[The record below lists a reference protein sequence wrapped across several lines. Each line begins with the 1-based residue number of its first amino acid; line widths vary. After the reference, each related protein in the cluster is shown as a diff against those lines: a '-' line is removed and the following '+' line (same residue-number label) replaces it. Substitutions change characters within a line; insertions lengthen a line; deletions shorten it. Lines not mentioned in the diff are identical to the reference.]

1 MPRLILPALLVIVLS
16 SPTFSQTH
24 PATQSLRKSPAGWFS
39 TNPSSPVATGATLRK
54 LADGFA
60 FTEGPT
66 SDEKGNIFFI
76 DQPNDRIMEW
86 SAAGELSTWMQP
98 SGHANGMSFDS
109 QGNLIACAD
118 ELSQLWSIASDK
130 KVTVLVGS
138 YHHKFL
144 NGPNDVW
151 IRPDGGMYLTDPFY
165 RRDWWKQRGF
175 DMQQDV
181 QGVYYLGPDHKSM
194 VRVIDD
200 FKKPNGIIGT
210 PDGKTVYVSDIQA
223 GKTYSYSVAADGGLK
238 DKKLFCN
245 IGSDGMTIDSDGN
258 IYTSSKGALQI
269 SDRSGHLIETIPV
282 NAANCC
288 FGGTG
293 GRMLFITARNEIYG
307 LEMRTHRVGPQ

>member
-1 MPRLILPALLVIVLS
+1 MRHLILAVCCSAMSVS
-16 SPTFSQTH
+16 VAFSQAP
-24 PATQSLRKSPAGWFS
+24 PATRPVKRSPVGWFS
-39 TNPSSPVATGATLRK
+39 TNPASPVATGATLQK

-66 SDEKGNIFFI
+66 SDDKGNIFFI

-86 SAAGELSTWMQP
+86 SASSVLSTWMQP
-98 SGHANGMSFDS
+98 CGHANGMCFDS
-109 QGNLIACAD
+109 AGNLIACAD
-118 ELSQLWSIASDK
+118 EMSQLWSIAPDK
-130 KVTVLVGS
+130 KVTVLVRSFHG
-138 YHHKFL
+138 KFL

-165 RRDWWKQRGF
+165 RRDWWKTRGTE
-175 DMQQDV
+175 MQQDT
-181 QGVYYLGPDHKSM
+181 QGVYFLTPDRKALS
-194 VRVIDD
+194 RVIGD

-210 PDGKTVYVSDIQA
+210 PDGKTLYVSDIQA
-223 GKTYSYSVAADGGLK
+223 GKTFSYSVQPNGSLT
-238 DKKLFCN
+238 DKKLFCP

-269 SDRSGHLIETIPV
+269 SDSSGNLIETIPV

-288 FGGTG
+288 FGGAD
-293 GRMLFITARNEIYG
+293 GRLLFITARTEIYG